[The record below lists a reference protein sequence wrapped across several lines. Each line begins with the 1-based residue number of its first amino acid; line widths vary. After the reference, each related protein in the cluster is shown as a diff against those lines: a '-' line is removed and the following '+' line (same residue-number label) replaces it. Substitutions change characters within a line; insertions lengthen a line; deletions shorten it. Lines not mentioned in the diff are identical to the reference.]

1 MLPDFLVK
9 RLILA
14 LLLLVVAR
22 CLAIADSANI
32 FVYHRFDE
40 PLFSSTN
47 TSSADFQSHLEI
59 LKKLDFSVIS
69 LREMVEKLKSKSTLP
84 QRCAVITVDDAYRSF
99 MATGWPLL
107 KQYGF
112 PATLFVSTDY
122 VGQEGYLDWDE
133 LAALSKEGVEIGNHS
148 ASHEYLINLL
158 EEPGGK
164 ERVLVGLQRSQD
176 AFEEHL
182 GIKPVVFAYPF
193 GEFSPELT
201 AEIKGFGFL
210 AAFGQQSG
218 VATPDQDFFKLPR
231 FPMGGADITAESFR
245 SKLLMKHLPLTVIE
259 PTSTIVN
266 DNNPP
271 KLLFLL
277 GDGRF
282 DKSTLN
288 CYVPGQLNCQLKQL
302 DGEEGLFEVMA
313 EEPIAGRR
321 SKYTITASDR
331 SGETWYWFSHL
342 WVLPGW

>member
-1 MLPDFLVK
+1 MLPNFLFKGLVF
-9 RLILA
+9 A
-14 LLLLVVAR
+14 LLLMLVVPY
-22 CLAIADSANI
+22 LAVAGSANI

-40 PLFSSTN
+40 PRFSSTN
-47 TSSADFQSHLEI
+47 TSSTDFQSHLEI
-59 LKKLDFSVIS
+59 LKNLDFTVIS
-69 LREMVEKLKSKSTLP
+69 LRELVEKFKSNSTLP

-99 MATGWPLL
+99 MTTGWPLL

-122 VGQEGYLDWDE
+122 VGNKGYLDWDE
-133 LAALSKEGVEIGNHS
+133 LATLSREGVEIGNHS
-148 ASHEYLINLL
+148 ASHEYLVDLL
-158 EEPGGK
+158 EEPDGK
-164 ERVLVGLQRSQD
+164 KRVLVDLQRAQD

-193 GEFSPELT
+193 GEFTPELT
-201 AEIKGFGFL
+201 AEVKGLGFL

-218 VATPDQDFFKLPR
+218 VATSDQDFFKLPR
-231 FPMGGADITAESFR
+231 FPVGGAYVTAENFR
-245 SKLLMKHLPLTVIE
+245 SKLLMKHLPIAVIQ

-271 KLLFLL
+271 KLLFFL
-277 GDGRF
+277 GDDSF
-282 DKSTLN
+282 DKSTLD

-302 DGEEGLFEVMA
+302 DGEDGLFEVTA

-331 SGETWYWFSHL
+331 RGEAWYWFSHL
-342 WVLPGW
+342 WVLPRW